1 MHRWL
6 LLLLPL
12 HVLASK
18 DKLLGVSP
26 ELSARYVPSK
36 KGSAEV
42 WQCLDGSK
50 SIDWSAVNDDYC
62 DCSDGSD
69 EPGTLLNYCHVIP
82 SLNSG
87 RQEPV
92 PARIADFGAR
102 IKDTLERTFPARE

>member
-18 DKLLGVSP
+18 DRPHGVSP
-26 ELSARYVPSK
+26 QLAARYVPTK
-36 KGSAEV
+36 KGSVEV

-62 DCSDGSD
+62 DCPDGSD
-69 EPGTLLNYCHVIP
+69 EPGKPKTQY
-82 SLNSG
+82 
-87 RQEPV
+87 
-92 PARIADFGAR
+92 
-102 IKDTLERTFPARE
+102 